1 LEARWGREGERDVR
15 LVQEHAV
22 YAGMVEAMDLA
33 VGKVLAKLDDLGLRE
48 NTIVIFT
55 SDNGGLSTSEGWP
68 TSNLPLRGGKGW
80 MYEGG
85 IREPLLVR
93 WPATISAGRVIR
105 TPVSSPDFFPT
116 LLDAVGVKPAPNQTL
131 DGVSLLPLLRGGT
144 LPERALFW
152 HYPHYGNQGGAP
164 SAAIRRGN
172 WKLIE
177 WMEDQRVE
185 LFDLGNDPGE
195 ASDRARSEPQQVAAL
210 RAELK
215 SWQKAVGARFPTPNP
230 AYDPQLASGRVSARP
245 TEKGSPSAGGDA
257 AAKKS
262 KAKK

>member
-1 LEARWGREGERDVR
+1 
-15 LVQEHAV
+15 
-22 YAGMVEAMDLA
+22 
-33 VGKVLAKLDDLGLRE
+33 
-48 NTIVIFT
+48 VIFT

-93 WPATISAGRVIR
+93 WPAVVTAGRVIE

-116 LLDAVGVKPAPNQTL
+116 LLEIAGAKPVSGQVL
-131 DGVSLLPLLRGGT
+131 DGVSLLPVLRGET
-144 LPERALFW
+144 LPERALYW

-164 SAAIRRGN
+164 GAAIRRGN

-177 WMEDQRVE
+177 WLEDQRVE
-185 LFDLGNDPGE
+185 LFDLSRDPGE
-195 ASDRARSEPQQVAAL
+195 QNDLANRDPKRAATL
-210 RAELK
+210 RDEMK
-215 SWQKAVGARFPTPNP
+215 SWQKSVGARFPTPNP
-230 AYDPQLASGRVSARP
+230 KFDPSARSGRAVP
-245 TEKGSPSAGGDA
+245 TPA
-257 AAKKS
+257 AAKG

>member
-1 LEARWGREGERDVR
+1 
-15 LVQEHAV
+15 
-22 YAGMVEAMDLA
+22 
-33 VGKVLAKLDDLGLRE
+33 
-48 NTIVIFT
+48 
-55 SDNGGLSTSEGWP
+55 
-68 TSNLPLRGGKGW
+68 